1 MKLSISRF
9 TLALVG
15 AGLVTLYGCGGGGG
29 ESSSSPNPITLSV
42 TSATGVAFVGAIITV
57 TDKTGAVVGTSSA
70 VGTDGLSTITLS
82 AGAVAPFVLT
92 ATRTSADGATES
104 LVSVVPTATTTTSV
118 NITPITNLIA
128 SRLSPTGDP
137 TKLASEVGAGT
148 ATVTAATVATTVTDV
163 QTILQPLI
171 TAVGAGASGDPLTGT
186 FTTDG
191 TGYDRLL
198 DSVKVTI
205 IPASATTSNVEIGI
219 KQQLPDGTPPTAIQ
233 FTNGAGQTAVASV
246 PAIPTIVGTSLV
258 PSGTA
263 TLIAAHLTQLTN
275 CYALPLATRISGVS
289 SGATTA
295 TGTEANVVAAACRD
309 AFIQAGGVISFKSN
323 GNVVGRDANGNGAF
337 TGLFKEGATG
347 VVFSQGTYEFTRGN
361 GDIVVGYKSKDVA
374 GNEAF
379 DTFVLRLD
387 TADNK
392 LKQIGNEY
400 IYGGGV
406 SAYHQLRDFVNQSA
420 SNYFSTGY
428 NLNVPLISGVAYV
441 KVTTPKANVITLIP
455 GSDGMV
461 LPKLNAT
468 RQTVDSTNTPTS
480 TISNMAPS
488 GTTFIRVRSEYTD
501 TASVAAHPSTRE
513 TGLFFTLTDA
523 MDADISTY
531 SNQSLWKFEYFDSG
545 NVLLQTQ
552 NYKTRTRAKT
562 IAELKTQKWANLAA
576 VATTYL
582 QAQFASTGNTNTPLP
597 TANNVTPIWE
607 VAAGALP
614 PTQIKLFGNTRQWV
628 SGAFVQPNPP
638 TNPITYLRTS
648 FNDGANVGSSIRTAT
663 IPCANGNGEN
673 HCTSTP
679 GYQTYASMTGLHLWA
694 RDVTGAEFARFYA
707 TYNLP

>member
-1 MKLSISRF
+1 
-9 TLALVG
+9 
-15 AGLVTLYGCGGGGG
+15 
-29 ESSSSPNPITLSV
+29 
-42 TSATGVAFVGAIITV
+42 
-57 TDKTGAVVGTSSA
+57 
-70 VGTDGLSTITLS
+70 
-82 AGAVAPFVLT
+82 
-92 ATRTSADGATES
+92 
-104 LVSVVPTATTTTSV
+104 
-118 NITPITNLIA
+118 
-128 SRLSPTGDP
+128 
-137 TKLASEVGAGT
+137 
-148 ATVTAATVATTVTDV
+148 V
-163 QTILQPLI
+163 QTILAPIL
-171 TAVGAGASGDPLTGT
+171 TATGTTGIDPLTGT
-186 FTTDG
+186 FAADG

-198 DSVKVTI
+198 DSIKVTI
-205 IPASATTSNVEIGI
+205 IPASTTTTNVEIGI

-233 FTNGAGQTAVASV
+233 FTNGAGQTALASV
-246 PAIPTIVGTSLV
+246 PTIPAIVGTTLV

-263 TLIAAHLTQLTN
+263 TLIAAHLAQLTN

-337 TGLFKEGATG
+337 ASLFKEGATG
-347 VVFSQGTYEFTRGN
+347 VTFSQGTYEFTRGN
-361 GDIVVGYKSKDVA
+361 GDIVVGYKSKDVS

-387 TADNK
+387 TDNK

-400 IYGGGV
+400 NYGGGV

-420 SNYFSTGY
+420 SNYYSTGY

-455 GSDGMV
+455 GSDNMV
-461 LPKLNAT
+461 LPKLNAS
-468 RQTVDSTNTPTS
+468 RQPIDSTNTPTN
-480 TISNMAPS
+480 TIANMAPS

-545 NVLLQTQ
+545 NTLLATQ

-582 QAQFASTGNTNTPLP
+582 QAQFASTSNTYTPLP

-614 PTQIKLFGNTRQWV
+614 PTQIKLFGNTRRWV

-638 TNPITYLRTS
+638 TNPITYLKTS
-648 FNDGANVGSSIRTAT
+648 FNDGASVGSSIRTAA
-663 IPCANGNGEN
+663 IPCANGNGEI

-679 GYQTYASMTGLHLWA
+679 GYQTYANMTGLHLWA
-694 RDVTGAEFARFYA
+694 RDATGAEFARFYA